1 MKATANNKDNNNI
14 DLTAVSA
21 ALIAAVQKRNEFI
34 VLIIDQIKKAEYPNS
49 RLSFL
54 LEGVKTHRLVKA
66 MTELGWEDTPVRMT
80 TLGSWARYD
89 LFDMGEEAVKT
100 ILKRFWPDIL
110 PEAWRYI
117 LPEYKEAMSQTD
129 GGHVSD
135 EAIENLKKAV
145 ESRFGGSEL
154 NKLEGHGE
162 STCEGGGS
170 WALRFENEYFYGSN
184 GTHCPAD
191 DLWGQAEIWEC
202 LPTPKPT
209 TPEAALVAAH
219 KLGIVP
225 DVGLFV

>member
-1 MKATANNKDNNNI
+1 MKATDTTATNI
-14 DLTAVSA
+14 NTIATA
-21 ALIAAVQKRNEFI
+21 LLAAVAKRNE
-34 VLIIDQIKKAEYPNS
+34 LIDIIFDQIKEADYPNS

-54 LEGVKTHRLVKA
+54 LEEVKTNRLVTT
-66 MTELGWEDTPVRMT
+66 MTELGWEDCPDRMT
-80 TLGSWARYD
+80 TLGNFARYS
-89 LFDMGEEAVKT
+89 LFDMGEEAVMKV
-100 ILKRFWPDIL
+100 LKQFWPNIL

-135 EAIENLKKAV
+135 EAIQDLKEAV
-145 ESRFGGSEL
+145 ESRFGGCEL

-202 LPTPKPT
+202 LPTSKPT
-209 TPEAALVAAH
+209 TPEAAIVAAH
-219 KLGIVP
+219 KLGIIP